1 MSPLLTVRNLRVR
14 AGANDTA
21 PLLVRGVDLDLVAGE
36 TLALIGESGSGKTIT
51 SLALLH
57 LLPRE
62 MRRSA
67 DTLTLHDRDITTLN
81 ETQLRDLRGRH
92 IAMIFQDPVGAFNPA
107 KRIGWHLRA
116 VLARAGTGNAW
127 RDDAMT
133 ILADVGI
140 PSPESVLK
148 RFPHQLSGGMLQR
161 VLIAMVLAL
170 KPDIIIADEPT
181 TNLDNIIERQ
191 ILALFRDLQQRLSS
205 ALLFITHDMT
215 IAGLISD
222 RVAVMYAGRIV
233 ETGPADAVLREPLH
247 PYTRA
252 LVATAEALESGADT
266 LTEIPGA
273 PPSITDQDDGCAFRS
288 RCSQARQGCD
298 LPQHLRQ
305 AAVSRSVRCLL
316 YD

>member
-1 MSPLLTVRNLRVR
+1 MSPVLTVRNLRVR
-14 AGANDTA
+14 ARADTNA

-57 LLPRE
+57 LLPHE
-62 MRRSA
+62 MRCSA
-67 DTLTLHDRDITTLN
+67 DTLTLHDRDIGALD

-92 IAMIFQDPVGAFNPA
+92 IAMVFQDPVGAFNPA

-116 VLARAGTGNAW
+116 VLARAGSDDAW
-127 RDDAMT
+127 RDHAVAALT
-133 ILADVGI
+133 DVGI
-140 PSPESVLK
+140 PEPDSVLK

-215 IAGLISD
+215 IAGLIAD

-233 ETGPADAVLREPLH
+233 ETGPAEAVLREPLH
-247 PYTRA
+247 PYTQA
-252 LVATAEALESGADT
+252 LVATARALESG
-266 LTEIPGA
+266 
-273 PPSITDQDDGCAFRS
+273 
-288 RCSQARQGCD
+288 
-298 LPQHLRQ
+298 
-305 AAVSRSVRCLL
+305 V
-316 YD
+316 

>member
-1 MSPLLTVRNLRVR
+1 MSPVLTVRNLRVR
-14 AGANDTA
+14 ARVDNHA

-36 TLALIGESGSGKTIT
+36 TLALIGESGSGKTMT

-62 MRRSA
+62 MRQSA
-67 DTLTLHDRDITTLN
+67 DTLTLHDRDIAALD
-81 ETQLRDLRGRH
+81 EGQLRELRGRH
-92 IAMIFQDPVGAFNPA
+92 IAMVFQDPVGAFNPA

-116 VLARAGTGNAW
+116 ALARAGSGSAW
-127 RDDAMT
+127 RDHAVAA
-133 ILADVGI
+133 LADVGI
-140 PSPESVLK
+140 ADPDGVLK

-215 IAGLISD
+215 IAGLIAD

-247 PYTRA
+247 PYAQA
-252 LVATAEALESGADT
+252 LVATARALESGADT

-273 PPSITDQDDGCAFRS
+273 PPSIMEQDEGCAFRS
-288 RCSQARQGCD
+288 RCGQARAGCE
-298 LPQHLRQ
+298 LPQALRQ
-305 AAVSRSVRCLL
+305 PDASRSVRCVL

>member
-1 MSPLLTVRNLRVR
+1 MRSGADR
-14 AGANDTA
+14 AQPAGPARADTNA

-57 LLPRE
+57 LLPHE
-62 MRRSA
+62 MRCSA
-67 DTLTLHDRDITTLN
+67 DTLTLHDRDIGALD

-92 IAMIFQDPVGAFNPA
+92 IAMVFQDPVGAFNPA

-116 VLARAGTGNAW
+116 VLARAGSDDAW
-127 RDDAMT
+127 RDHAVAALT
-133 ILADVGI
+133 DVGI
-140 PSPESVLK
+140 PEPDGVLK

-215 IAGLISD
+215 IAGLIAD

-233 ETGPADAVLREPLH
+233 ETGPAEAVLREPLH
-247 PYTRA
+247 PYTQA
-252 LVATAEALESGADT
+252 LVATARALESGSET

-288 RCSQARQGCD
+288 RCSHAQPGCD

-305 AAVSRSVRCLL
+305 PVSSRSVRCIL